1 MLVSIYRLYLCPH
14 RAAIPVGEEVQRVN
28 VKSKQANKQNS
39 QIWVQTQV
47 QIFKSYKFIDTFLNL
62 SELVSSF
69 TSRNN
74 TTYHTSLLLGSNK
87 IGMVLP
93 VFQSQ
98 VEIKIQNSQI
108 LYR

>member
-1 MLVSIYRLYLCPH
+1 MLQKWDL
-14 RAAIPVGEEVQRVN
+14 
-28 VKSKQANKQNS
+28 SKFRQQDKNKQTNKKNS

-47 QIFKSYKFIDTFLNL
+47 QIFKSYKFIDTLLNL